1 MLVLLGWGTSL
12 ETQPA
17 RAATG
22 TVEDLRQFEKKLQEA
37 VRRVA
42 PAVVGVGL
50 SARDGTEQYRTERGS
65 GVVID
70 ESGLVLTHGHQAD
83 PLDELFRNEWE
94 VRFPDGAISPP
105 ILRRLRLACVSGVRR
120 YARIGEH
127 FHTRGLGG
135 DDFRRNS
142 NRSLHCR
149 ESHVIFLFGLRL
161 RRAFTGD

>member
-1 MLVLLGWGTSL
+1 MCTSLVVLVLLGWGMSL
-12 ETQPA
+12 QAQSPREA
-17 RAATG
+17 EAG

-50 SARDGTEQYRTERGS
+50 SARDVTEQYRTERGS

-94 VRFPDGAISPP
+94 VRCPGGAISPP
-105 ILRRLRLACVSGVRR
+105 ITPTPAGLR
-120 YARIGEH
+120 
-127 FHTRGLGG
+127 
-135 DDFRRNS
+135 FRRAA
-142 NRSLHCR
+142 
-149 ESHVIFLFGLRL
+149 LRPH
-161 RRAFTGD
+161 R

>member
-1 MLVLLGWGTSL
+1 MNTMLDLAVLVLLGCGTSL

-70 ESGLVLTHGHQAD
+70 ESGLVLTHGPACGVTLASVSTSTHAASA
-83 PLDELFRNEWE
+83 ETTF
-94 VRFPDGAISPP
+94 DGIPT
-105 ILRRLRLACVSGVRR
+105 
-120 YARIGEH
+120 ARSIAV
-127 FHTRGLGG
+127 
-135 DDFRRNS
+135 
-142 NRSLHCR
+142 NR
-149 ESHVIFLFGLRL
+149 
-161 RRAFTGD
+161 T

>member
-1 MLVLLGWGTSL
+1 MKAMLDLVVLVLLGWGTSL

-37 VRRVA
+37 VRRAA
-42 PAVVGVGL
+42 PAVVGVSL
-50 SARDGTEQYRTERGS
+50 SARDVTEQYRTERGS

-105 ILRRLRLACVSGVRR
+105 ITPAPAGLR
-120 YARIGEH
+120 
-127 FHTRGLGG
+127 
-135 DDFRRNS
+135 FRRAAL
-142 NRSLHCR
+142 RSHR
-149 ESHVIFLFGLRL
+149 
-161 RRAFTGD
+161 